1 MKGNRTGYSIAI
13 VGSTILKGKELR
25 EVLVEKR
32 FPVKKMRLLDCK
44 EGGELTE
51 FDGEPKLVQ
60 KIGEDSFDGVDI
72 AFFCGDPAETAKY
85 LPWAEKKG
93 FIAIDLSQAPPPK
106 KETPI
111 IVIGVNEGEIP
122 KNRRI
127 IRNPH
132 PITISLSTILY
143 LLQRAFGIQYS
154 VCTVFQPTSEY
165 GEEGMDEL
173 FTQTIG
179 VLNFKKAAGSIFPQ
193 QLAFNLI
200 PRVKKP
206 YAKRYI
212 DYESVIINEIRA
224 VLGEEFPPLTLSLIQ
239 APIFHSHPIS
249 MFVTLQSEP
258 TTEEVESQLT
268 NRQLTTLTTL
278 LQDPLSPTP
287 VEAASSDTINL
298 GRVRRDKQLA
308 RGYWLW
314 MVTDNL
320 RRGCA
325 LNAVS
330 IAEFLISAGNRKGSS

>member
-1 MKGNRTGYSIAI
+1 MKGNQTGYSMAI

-32 FPVKKMRLLDCK
+32 FPVKKMRLLDYK
-44 EGGELTE
+44 KGGELTE

-60 KIGEDSFDGVDI
+60 KIEENSFDGVDI

-93 FIAIDLSQAPPPK
+93 VTAIDLSQAPPPK

-111 IVIGVNEGEIP
+111 IVIGVNEGEIA
-122 KNRRI
+122 KNRGI

-132 PITISLSTILY
+132 PITISLCTVLH
-143 LLQRAFGIQYS
+143 LLQRTFGIQYS
-154 VCTVFQPTSEY
+154 VCTVFQPASEY
-165 GEEGMDEL
+165 GKEGMDEL
-173 FTQTIG
+173 FNQTIG
-179 VLNFKKAAGSIFPQ
+179 VLNFKKAAGRIFPK

-212 DYESVIINEIRA
+212 DYESIIINEIRA
-224 VLGEEFPPLTLSLIQ
+224 VLGKEFPPLTLSLIQ
-239 APIFHSHPIS
+239 APIFHSHTIS
-249 MFVTLQSEP
+249 MFVTLRSEP
-258 TTEEVESQLT
+258 TAEEVESQLT
-268 NRQLTTLTTL
+268 NRQLTTFTDL

-287 VEAASSDTINL
+287 VEVACSDTINL
-298 GRVRRDKQLA
+298 GRVRRDKQIE

-314 MVTDNL
+314 VVTDNF

-325 LNAVS
+325 LNAVR
-330 IAEFLISAGNRKGSS
+330 IAELLISSRNRKGC